1 MRTSSTPERI
11 SASAALALGRNRAP
25 AAVSVI
31 CRGVASLAVD
41 GRPASGAQ
49 PLTTARYLIGWQ
61 GMVLGRDALSPV
73 SWDYPRGFPF
83 TGALDRVHIELD
95 DHPETLHETFD

>member
-1 MRTSSTPERI
+1 M
-11 SASAALALGRNRAP
+11 
-25 AAVSVI
+25 
-31 CRGVASLAVD
+31 D